1 MLQGPLPQS
10 AAAAGWPTGHT
21 PTFNIYCRWPT
32 GHAPTFNIY
41 CRWPTGHAPTF
52 LAHILQ
58 VAHRAR
64 PYSSS
69 SGSQQGYPTC
79 IPPLTTALLTTRGV
93 LCQRHSPECNYT
105 LPQTI
110 TLGDNS
116 PCLYLSCLFP
126 RILLCCGRG
135 GIMTAE
141 KKRKEDRNNK

>member
-1 MLQGPLPQS
+1 MYKCGRKRTLFNNPHGSYITYSLYVHASTHCGMRGLQMLQGPLPQS

-93 LCQRHSPECNYT
+93 LCQRHSPYIDST
-105 LPQTI
+105 YI
-110 TLGDNS
+110 
-116 PCLYLSCLFP
+116 
-126 RILLCCGRG
+126 
-135 GIMTAE
+135 
-141 KKRKEDRNNK
+141 DRHDMRE